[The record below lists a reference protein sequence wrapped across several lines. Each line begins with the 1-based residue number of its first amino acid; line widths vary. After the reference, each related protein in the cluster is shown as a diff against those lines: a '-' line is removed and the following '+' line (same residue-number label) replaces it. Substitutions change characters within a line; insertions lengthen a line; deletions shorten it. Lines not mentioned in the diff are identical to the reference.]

1 LSHHPGRSYVAITT
15 THTPAQTRAG
25 TPTSSTVSTE
35 GSGEPATIISI
46 PSGPQSEEFVQLIVS
61 KFGPL
66 WTQRQTLVLSNGQ
79 AFEIGDYRIRIGE
92 LRQGATSLGRGV
104 VVEVEWTG
112 GWEEEGWENGELAI
126 KSFWDQSH
134 VADAKE
140 FFQVPGIERGCGTVR
155 QWCEMLRFRG

>member
-1 LSHHPGRSYVAITT
+1 MSHHPGRSYVAITT